1 MAPSVIRTTLVLAC
15 LIGLR
20 GGLAEERDAA
30 RVYEQLR
37 PGPAQDAFFQAF
49 PKGGDLHNHM
59 GGGIYP
65 EQWIEIAIKRKFC
78 IDQQRLTLLENLT
91 AACPAG
97 TVSAAKLETGDS
109 AYKRFVDVMTLRGKP
124 KPHDY
129 FFEQGFSHVQM
140 RIPGPVWADE
150 LEAVVLHAYRQN
162 LTYLELQLTPFGA
175 AESAKLT
182 ALLPAGGSLM
192 EWWRALEKSPVFREV
207 ADSITRTISN
217 IDAEVMKRRPKQAA
231 AVRRRYIISVVRG
244 APRERVFSQLAIA
257 AELARTNPLVV
268 ALNLVGAED
277 GEISVR
283 DFRLHMQMVDF
294 VRSRTPGV
302 RVTLHAGEMTPQILG
317 AAPGKVPEALTYH
330 IAESVRYAHAE
341 RIGHGTALRYEAD
354 RPALL
359 REMQA
364 RGILAEICLTS
375 EELIQELKPEEIP
388 FTAYRQAGV
397 PVSLNT
403 DDEGIFRSDLSH
415 EFLRAARDYGLTYG
429 DLKELARNSIE
440 YSFLPG
446 QSLFRAR
453 HFKEPVPEC
462 AASTPACQAYLDA
475 NPKAGTQAQLE
486 EQFRHFESVGSLR
499 RFQPRD
505 QRR

>member
-1 MAPSVIRTTLVLAC
+1 VLRSATRATLLLTC

-20 GGLAEERDAA
+20 GGLADERDTAK
-30 RVYEQLR
+30 VYEQLR

-65 EQWIEIAIKRKFC
+65 EQWIEVAVKRKFC
-78 IDQQRLTLLENLT
+78 VDEHRLLLLENQ
-91 AACPAG
+91 APVCPGG
-97 TVSAAKLETGDS
+97 TVAAATLRTRDPF
-109 AYKRFVDVMTLRGKP
+109 YKGFVDVMTLRGKP

-129 FFEQGFSHVQM
+129 FFQQGFSHVQM

-150 LEAVVLHAYRQN
+150 LEAVVLHAYQQN

-175 AESAKLT
+175 VESAKLA
-182 ALLPAGGSLM
+182 ALLPAGGGLT
-192 EWWRALEKSPVFREV
+192 EWWQTLEKSPVFRDM
-207 ADSITRTISN
+207 AASISRTITS
-217 IDAEVMKRRPKQAA
+217 IDSEVVKRRPKEAA
-231 AVRRRYIISVVRG
+231 ALRRRYIISVVRG

-257 AELARTNPLVV
+257 AELARANPLVV

-277 GEISVR
+277 SQISVR

-294 VRSRTPGV
+294 VRSRRPGV
-302 RVTLHAGEMTPQILG
+302 RITLHAGEMTPQILG

-330 IAESVRYAHAE
+330 IAESVRNGHAE

-354 RPALL
+354 RVALL
-359 REMQA
+359 REMQT

-375 EELIQELKPEEIP
+375 EELIQELKAEEIP
-388 FTAYRQAGV
+388 FEAYHLAGV

-415 EFLRAARDYGLTYG
+415 EFLRAARDYHLSYAT
-429 DLKELARNSIE
+429 LKELARNSIE

-453 HFKEPVPEC
+453 NFKERVPEC
-462 AASTPACQAYLDA
+462 AQGAPACRAYLDA
-475 NPKAGTQAQLE
+475 NPKAGVEQQLE
-486 EQFRHFESVGSLR
+486 EQFHQFESAGSLK
-499 RFQPRD
+499 RFR
-505 QRR
+505 